1 MGLEESFDL
10 SKEWRLDPRR
20 DKPDRFVLNRINKSP
35 TGTKT
40 ITLKA
45 ETKEEADGWIE
56 ILAKVQA
63 GMSVAKTE
71 KETPHAAAAR
81 QAAAAAAD
89 VDEVD
94 DVAATFAGVLR
105 PHTLVAEGLIHL

>member
-1 MGLEESFDL
+1 MLL
-10 SKEWRLDPRR
+10 A
-20 DKPDRFVLNRINKSP
+20 KPLCCFVLNRINKSP

-63 GMSVAKTE
+63 GMSVAKKE

-89 VDEVD
+89 VDELD
-94 DVAATFAGVLR
+94 DVAATFAGNLR
-105 PHTLVAEGLIHL
+105 PHALEAEGPIH

>member
-1 MGLEESFDL
+1 M
-10 SKEWRLDPRR
+10 
-20 DKPDRFVLNRINKSP
+20 LNRINKSP

-63 GMSVAKTE
+63 GMSVAKKE

-81 QAAAAAAD
+81 QAAAADA
-89 VDEVD
+89 DEVE
-94 DVAATFAGVLR
+94 DVAATFAGILR
-105 PHTLVAEGLIHL
+105 PHKLVAEGLIH

>member
-1 MGLEESFDL
+1 MLL
-10 SKEWRLDPRR
+10 A
-20 DKPDRFVLNRINKSP
+20 KPLCCFVLNRINKSP

-63 GMSVAKTE
+63 GMSVAKKE

-81 QAAAAAAD
+81 QAAAAADAD
-89 VDEVD
+89 VVE
-94 DVAATFAGVLR
+94 DVAATFAGILR
-105 PHTLVAEGLIHL
+105 PHTLVAEGLIH